1 MSRRIPRRRA
11 LAGVAL
17 VVALG
22 FGGCLTLGPTVTADT
37 GNSAVFEQVS
47 SDEPW
52 ASGRV
57 KASVNLTPSAT
68 TDQGVSKL
76 VVISESGSS
85 FDTTTVETGQ
95 TSGITLYL
103 PANGNATVTAVNTV
117 NGTVVGTQTVTA
129 DGNKLF

>member
-1 MSRRIPRRRA
+1 MTRRIPRRQV

-22 FGGCLTLGPTVTADT
+22 FGGCLTLGPTLTADT

-47 SDEPW
+47 TDESW

-57 KASVNLTPSAT
+57 KTSVTLTPSAT
-68 TDQGVSKL
+68 TDQGVTKL
-76 VVISESGSS
+76 VVVTESGSS

-103 PANGNATVTAVNTV
+103 PTNGNATITAVNTV
-117 NGTVVGTQTVTA
+117 NGTVVDTQPVTT
-129 DGNKLF
+129 DGNELF

>member
-1 MSRRIPRRRA
+1 MSRRIPRRQVFA
-11 LAGVAL
+11 SVAL

-57 KASVNLTPSAT
+57 KASVNLTQDAT
-68 TDQGVSKL
+68 TDQGVTKL
-76 VVISESGSS
+76 VVVTESGSS

-95 TSGITLYL
+95 TSGISLYF

-117 NGTVVGTQTVTA
+117 NGTVVGTQPVTTS
-129 DGNKLF
+129 GNKLF

>member
-1 MSRRIPRRRA
+1 MSGRSPRRQV
-11 LAGVAL
+11 LASVAL

-68 TDQGVSKL
+68 TDQGVTKL
-76 VVISESGSS
+76 VVVSESGSS

-95 TSGITLYL
+95 TTGISLYL
-103 PANGNATVTAVNTV
+103 PANGNATITAVNTV

>member
-1 MSRRIPRRRA
+1 M
-11 LAGVAL
+11 AL

>member
-1 MSRRIPRRRA
+1 MSRRIPRRHV
-11 LAGVAL
+11 LASVAL

-47 SDEPW
+47 TDEPW

-57 KASVNLTPSAT
+57 KTSVTLAPSAT
-68 TDQGVSKL
+68 TEQGVSKL
-76 VVISESGSS
+76 VVVTESGSS

-95 TSGITLYL
+95 TSGISLYV
-103 PANGNATVTAVNTV
+103 PANGNVTITAVNTI
-117 NGTVVGTQTVTA
+117 NGSVVGTQPVTTG
-129 DGNKLF
+129 GNKLF